1 MPELLPVRILS
12 QWERDFAT
20 WLSRTMGKGAT
31 REMQRVMLSRLKGT
45 EASHQD
51 LLALKVDPEFRAFL
65 KECRHSEEASVA
77 KARQLAHNMY
87 SDGMKLHHK
96 AIKQAMKKEDYRAA
110 PPLTEPIWKRVL
122 PLREEGTAP
131 TNISITLTSQRLADL
146 TKPPIDVEVEELPPP
161 ADERNAES

>member
-1 MPELLPVRILS
+1 MPELLPVRILA

-31 REMQRVMLSRLKGT
+31 RETQRVMLSRLKGT

-96 AIKQAMKKEDYRAA
+96 AIKKAIEKEDYRAA

-122 PLREEGTAP
+122 PLREEGAAP
-131 TNISITLTSQRLADL
+131 AQVTITLTTQRLADL
-146 TKPPIDVEVEELPPP
+146 AKPPIDVECEELPLPP
-161 ADERNAES
+161 NDGNTES